1 MNQEEAART
10 LILLTAA
17 SRSHWKFRT
26 VEERYYKY
34 FIQIISCWSYK
45 YFVQSKNAITGE
57 HKFCGL
63 VHLDVTAYCT
73 KFAVICIQFPNS
85 VTPLHSHPPH
95 MRQVRPSTLHQFG
108 SSHSAHSPKYA
119 WPRRQARPLR
129 PEEAPSS
136 HPTSHIEILCAFW
149 VQAYPRL
156 LIHTY
161 TAIILEQVQSILV
174 HPFALYTWST
184 WLTSAPFFKSNS
196 TVGM

>member
-1 MNQEEAART
+1 MNQEEATRT
-10 LILLTAA
+10 LILSTAA

-85 VTPLHSHPPH
+85 VTPLHSHPPPH
-95 MRQVRPSTLHQFG
+95 LSLVVHIRLTVQNTLDQGGKPVLWGPKKHRLPILHRI
-108 SSHSAHSPKYA
+108 SKYYVHSGY
-119 WPRRQARPLR
+119 RR
-129 PEEAPSS
+129 
-136 HPTSHIEILCAFW
+136 ILNYW
-149 VQAYPRL
+149 Y
-156 LIHTY
+156 IH